1 METAEAAIKLIST
14 GATLLTDEKQ
24 KEFFEGILKSLEVA
38 KTEANNEEKEARY
51 IDASVK
57 YANQISFILFRKG
70 ALSDE
75 MEAELRELPTPED
88 TAAKVAEHVSTRSIN
103 STRRSSMKRK
113 TSMYSPVSLLACL
126 KKMQKSAWLSTKP
139 RSAKPLSKCRRTKW
153 ASCG

>member
-1 METAEAAIKLIST
+1 METAEAAIKLISI

-24 KEFFEGILKSLEVA
+24 KEFFEGILKSLQAA

-88 TAAKVAEHVSTRSIN
+88 TAAKVAEFNNARQARIDEIN
-103 STRRSSMKRK
+103 KQHQAIFDEEKDLDVFTGII
-113 TSMYSPVSLLACL
+113 AG
-126 KKMQKSAWLSTKP
+126 
-139 RSAKPLSKCRRTKW
+139 LSKEDAEKRMAEHEAKIRE
-153 ASCG
+153 ASKNM

>member
-38 KTEANNEEKEARY
+38 KAEANNEEKEARY

-88 TAAKVAEHVSTRSIN
+88 TAAKVAEFNNARQARIDEIN
-103 STRRSSMKRK
+103 KQHQAVFDEEKDLDVFTGII
-113 TSMYSPVSLLACL
+113 AG
-126 KKMQKSAWLSTKP
+126 
-139 RSAKPLSKCRRTKW
+139 LSKEDAEKRMAEHEAKIRE
-153 ASCG
+153 ASKNM

>member
-24 KEFFEGILKSLEVA
+24 REFFEGIIKSLEVA

-57 YANQISFILFRKG
+57 YANQISFILFRNG

-88 TAAKVAEHVSTRSIN
+88 TAVKVAEFNNARQARIDEIN
-103 STRRSSMKRK
+103 KQHQAIFDEEKDLDVFTGII
-113 TSMYSPVSLLACL
+113 AG
-126 KKMQKSAWLSTKP
+126 
-139 RSAKPLSKCRRTKW
+139 LSKEDAEKRMAEHEAKIRE
-153 ASCG
+153 ASKNM

>member
-1 METAEAAIKLIST
+1 METAEAAIKLISM

-24 KEFFEGILKSLEVA
+24 KEFFEGILKSLQVA

-88 TAAKVAEHVSTRSIN
+88 TAAKVAEFNNARQARIDEIN
-103 STRRSSMKRK
+103 KQHQAVFEEEKDLDVFTGII
-113 TSMYSPVSLLACL
+113 AG
-126 KKMQKSAWLSTKP
+126 
-139 RSAKPLSKCRRTKW
+139 LSKEDAEKRMAEHEAKIRE
-153 ASCG
+153 ASKQM

>member
-38 KTEANNEEKEARY
+38 KAEANNEEKEARY

-88 TAAKVAEHVSTRSIN
+88 TAAKVAEFNSARQARIDEIN
-103 STRRSSMKRK
+103 KQHQAIFDEEKDLDVFTGII
-113 TSMYSPVSLLACL
+113 AG
-126 KKMQKSAWLSTKP
+126 
-139 RSAKPLSKCRRTKW
+139 LSKEDAEKRMAEHEAKIRE
-153 ASCG
+153 ASKNI